1 MRGSF
6 LAARM
11 DRRTLLASVGTAT
24 AVGLSGCLALSSTSR
39 TNCGEACDIGM
50 SASAFRPGE
59 LEVSVGDT
67 VVWKNT
73 SSKAHTVT
81 AYEGAIPED
90 AAYFASGGFDGE
102 QAARDAWFDSRGG
115 AIPVG
120 ETFEHTFEVPGEHAY
135 VCIPHERGGMT
146 GKIVVTE

>member
-1 MRGSF
+1 
-6 LAARM
+6 M

-24 AVGLSGCLALSSTSR
+24 AVGLSGCLALSSNSR

-50 SASAFRPGE
+50 SANAFRPAE
-59 LEVSVGDT
+59 FEVTVGDT

-81 AYEGAIPED
+81 AYEAAIPED
-90 AAYFASGGFDGE
+90 AAYFASGEFDGE
-102 QAARDAWFDSRGG
+102 DAARDAWFDSRGG

-120 ETFEHTFEVPGEHAY
+120 ETYEHTFEVAGEHNY